1 MCSVEFASRGFIS
14 PLRGLGFL
22 VVIDPGAMPLAI
34 SSHAFSVKR
43 DRNVLIDGDQNLVDT
58 GGGFQ

>member
-14 PLRGLGFL
+14 RLQGLGFL

-34 SSHAFSVKR
+34 TFHAFSVK
-43 DRNVLIDGDQNLVDT
+43 T
-58 GGGFQ
+58 T